1 MSLRDITLLLQQRLA
16 GENNILCNSKSS
28 RVLPRQK
35 LIEDETSRT
44 ATSSSDNSL
53 SLSSEMILFEFMRL
67 SGESITYIEAR
78 ELWNDMRS
86 TNNGELPKFRDSFL
100 DCSCR
105 SMRRLSA
112 TSMRQSAD
120 VEENWIENGTT
131 TSSSNDDNNNSDVIK
146 KKTNVAEELSK
157 ITLPEDED
165 DMKLYA
171 STLAIEIKRTYS
183 IRLSTDKSELKFIVA
198 ALSLLWTAVLSV
210 GVAGY
215 YFPDNTNLGTFNS
228 VIFVESFILFGAEL
242 IWECILSWV
251 VLRYNIKI
259 NYTRKLGNLIKVPKV
274 SKTR

>member
-53 SLSSEMILFEFMRL
+53 SSERILFEFMRL

-171 STLAIEIKRTYS
+171 ASTLAIEIKRTYS

-215 YFPDNTNLGTFNS
+215 YFPDNDKLGTFNS

>member
-1 MSLRDITLLLQQRLA
+1 
-16 GENNILCNSKSS
+16 
-28 RVLPRQK
+28 
-35 LIEDETSRT
+35 
-44 ATSSSDNSL
+44 
-53 SLSSEMILFEFMRL
+53 
-67 SGESITYIEAR
+67 
-78 ELWNDMRS
+78 
-86 TNNGELPKFRDSFL
+86 
-100 DCSCR
+100 
-105 SMRRLSA
+105 
-112 TSMRQSAD
+112 MRQSAD

-215 YFPDNTNLGTFNS
+215 YFPDNDKLGTFNS

-251 VLRYNIKI
+251 VLSYNIKI

>member
-1 MSLRDITLLLQQRLA
+1 
-16 GENNILCNSKSS
+16 
-28 RVLPRQK
+28 
-35 LIEDETSRT
+35 
-44 ATSSSDNSL
+44 
-53 SLSSEMILFEFMRL
+53 
-67 SGESITYIEAR
+67 
-78 ELWNDMRS
+78 
-86 TNNGELPKFRDSFL
+86 
-100 DCSCR
+100 
-105 SMRRLSA
+105 
-112 TSMRQSAD
+112 MRQSAAGLGD
-120 VEENWIENGTT
+120 VEENWIENESTA
-131 TSSSNDDNNNSDVIK
+131 SSSNADNNNSGVIQ
-146 KKTNVAEELSK
+146 KKTNVADELSK
-157 ITLPEDED
+157 ITLPDDED
-165 DMKLYA
+165 DMKLYSP

-215 YFPDNTNLGTFNS
+215 YFPDNDKLGTFNS